1 MGRYKIIVSN
11 RADKFLDRL
20 NEELRHRV
28 IEETSDLENFPFL
41 TKPHDIAKLKGK
53 KGYYRLRVG
62 KIRTIFKVS
71 KKQRTIYIE
80 KIGYRKQIY
89 K

>member
-1 MGRYKIIVSN
+1 MCRYKIIVSN
-11 RADKFLDRL
+11 RADKFLDSL

-53 KGYYRLRVG
+53 KDYYRLRAG
-62 KIRTIFKVS
+62 KNKNNLQS
-71 KKQRTIYIE
+71 K
-80 KIGYRKQIY
+80 
-89 K
+89 

>member
-1 MGRYKIIVSN
+1 VDRYKIIVSN
-11 RADKFLDRL
+11 RTAKFLDRT
-20 NEELRHRV
+20 NEELRRRV

-53 KGYYRLRVG
+53 RGYYRLRIG
-62 KIRTIFKVS
+62 KIRIIFKVN

-80 KIGYRKQIY
+80 KTGYRKQAY

>member
-1 MGRYKIIVSN
+1 VGRYKIIVSN

-41 TKPHDIAKLKGK
+41 TKPHDIAKPKGK
-53 KGYYRLRVG
+53 KDYYRLRVG

>member
-1 MGRYKIIVSN
+1 MDRYKIIVSN
-11 RADKFLDRL
+11 RTAKFLDRT
-20 NEELRHRV
+20 NEELRRRV

-53 KGYYRLRVG
+53 RGYYRLRIG
-62 KIRTIFKVS
+62 KIRIIFKVN

-80 KIGYRKQIY
+80 KTGYRKQAY